1 MMQHGF
7 VSDNRIHTE
16 VPGTI
21 FTEGYIYKWQ
31 AYVREDPNVA
41 PRAWK
46 NSPTIIEYAWLVSVL
61 QPYPTAM
68 AHFAH
73 EVLPRLLYLLQHML
87 YCDRGI
93 VIGSTIHCIITTALP
108 KSNS

>member
-1 MMQHGF
+1 MDSNQTI
-7 VSDNRIHTE
+7 VSILRFRELFSHKD
-16 VPGTI
+16 I
-21 FTEGYIYKWQ
+21 FTNWQ

-87 YCDRGI
+87 DCDRGI
-93 VIGSTIHCIITTALP
+93 AISSTIFCIITTVE
-108 KSNS
+108 